1 MTVPRVCALLTS
13 VALAGSTCGAAQL
26 VIDGSLPGG
35 GACALMG
42 TWIDE
47 SKTCR
52 IDDHLIVDGDTVRIV
67 SATLEIVGTL
77 TNEGV
82 LDNRGLIVVEGFLNS
97 TNDLVN
103 FWDGELIN
111 RGEFFSHFMYNFGPL
126 LNEPT
131 GTIEFEWHLENNA
144 PMVNLGHI
152 SIGGT
157 YINIQERTLHNRGT
171 LEVEATG
178 RLTNGGLLV
187 NEGAINNLGTL
198 INDDVFVAHCLG
210 ALTGNPL
217 EGNPTTYAQALFVGV
232 GMLEWCAISDASSYD
247 VVRGDLDLLRV
258 SGGDFASATE
268 LCVANDLVGL
278 SITET
283 LAPPVEGGFWF
294 VVRPN
299 GVTIPTYDS
308 RFASQVGSRDPGID
322 SSAAACP

>member
-1 MTVPRVCALLTS
+1 MTVPRVSVFLLC
-13 VALAGSTCGAAQL
+13 VAVACTTCGAAQL

-47 SKTCR
+47 SNTCR

-67 SATLEIVGTL
+67 SATLEVVGTL

-131 GTIEFEWHLENNA
+131 GSIEFEWHLENNA
-144 PMVNLGHI
+144 PMVNLGSI
-152 SIGGT
+152 TIGGT

-171 LEVEATG
+171 LDVEPTG

-187 NEGAINNLGTL
+187 NEGSIDNLGTL

-210 ALTGNPL
+210 IVTGNPV
-217 EGNPTTYAQALFVGV
+217 EGNPTTYAQALFVGA
-232 GMLEWCAISDASSYD
+232 GLLEWCAISGASSYD
-247 VVRGDLDLLRV
+247 VVRGDLDVLRLT
-258 SGGDFASATE
+258 GGDFASATA
-268 LCVANDLVGL
+268 LCVGDDLPGF
-278 SITET
+278 SIAEGSE
-283 LAPPVEGGFWF
+283 PPVGGGFWF

-299 GVTIPTYDS
+299 DVATPTYDS
-308 RFASQVGSRDPGID
+308 RFDSQVGPRDPGID